1 MAKGSPPQQGGRD
14 GGSLSARSVIASTLL
29 GTVPPRLPGRLL
41 VAFTAEFGIQAGA
54 TRTALSR
61 MVDRGELRHLDG
73 GEYELAGDLLA
84 RHLRQEAG
92 LHPVTHPWDGT
103 WEMRVVPTG
112 SRSSSDRAAL
122 RRAADHLGLWER
134 RDGVWMRP
142 ANLDPERLPAA
153 RAVVDAQ
160 TEGYLAS
167 PSGDPGVLLAALYDL
182 TGWAGRATDLVVELD
197 EVGAELTAPDRLA
210 DGFVLAAAALRHLV
224 TDPILPAELEPEAWP
239 ARPLRAAYA
248 RYLADYQRGL
258 RTFFRA
264 HTDTEASVPRV
275 GGPGPTMTP

>member
-1 MAKGSPPQQGGRD
+1 MATDASRRD
-14 GGSLSARSVIASTLL
+14 AGALSARSVVASTLL

-41 VAFTAEFGIQAGA
+41 AVFAAEFGIQAGT
-54 TRTALSR
+54 TRTAISR

-103 WEMRVVPTG
+103 WEMYVVPTG

-142 ANLDPERLPAA
+142 ANLDPERLPEA
-153 RAVVDAQ
+153 RSVVAAQ
-160 TEGYLAS
+160 TESYVAS
-167 PSGDPGVLLAALYDL
+167 PSGDPGALLASLFDL
-182 TGWAGRATDLVVELD
+182 TGWAGQASDLVAELD
-197 EVGAELTAPDRLA
+197 ETGAALVAPDRLA

-224 TDPILPAELEPEAWP
+224 TDPLLPAELEPEGWP
-239 ARPLRAAYA
+239 ARPLRQAYAAY
-248 RYLADYQRGL
+248 LSDYQQGL
-258 RTFFRA
+258 RAFFRA
-264 HTDTEASVPRV
+264 HATGDEPVPQV
-275 GGPGPTMTP
+275 GGDGPTMTP

>member
-1 MAKGSPPQQGGRD
+1 MAAAPGRD
-14 GGSLSARSVIASTLL
+14 HSTLSARSVIASTLL

-41 VAFTAEFGIQAGA
+41 AAFTAEFGIQAGA

-73 GEYELAGDLLA
+73 GEYELSGDLLE

-92 LHPVTHPWDGT
+92 LRPVTHAWDGT
-103 WEMRVVPTG
+103 WEVHVVTPG

-142 ANLDPERLPAA
+142 ANLDPERLPPA

-160 TEGYLAS
+160 TDTWVAS
-167 PSGDPGVLLAALYDL
+167 PVGDPADLLATLYDL
-182 TGWAGRATDLVVELD
+182 TGWAGRAADLVAEL
-197 EVGAELTAPDRLA
+197 EETGAELSTPDRLA

-224 TDPILPAELEPEAWP
+224 TDPLLPVELEPEAWP
-239 ARPLRAAYA
+239 ARSLRAAYG
-248 RYLADYQRGL
+248 RYLDDYQRGL
-258 RTFFRA
+258 RSFFRQ
-264 HTDTEASVPRV
+264 HTEGSVPSGAAV
-275 GGPGPTMTP
+275 D

>member
-1 MAKGSPPQQGGRD
+1 M
-14 GGSLSARSVIASTLL
+14 IASTLL

-41 VAFTAEFGIQAGA
+41 VAFTAEFGIQSGA

-73 GEYELAGDLLA
+73 GEYELAGALLA

-103 WEMRVVPTG
+103 WEMHVVPPG

-142 ANLDPERLPAA
+142 ANLDPGRLPDA
-153 RAVVDAQ
+153 RAVVNAQ
-160 TEGYLAS
+160 TEAYLAS
-167 PSGDPGVLLAALYDL
+167 PAGDPAVLLASLCDL
-182 TGWAGRATDLVVELD
+182 TGWAGRAADLVAELD
-197 EVGAELTAPDRLA
+197 ETGAELTAPDRLA

-224 TDPILPAELEPEAWP
+224 TDPILPTELEPEGWP

-258 RTFFRA
+258 RAFFRQ
-264 HTDTEASVPRV
+264 HTTSDASVPRV